1 MEPTYHFL
9 DLNPA
14 SQRYLFTKL
23 CEFDIACNRFAKI
36 AKKPICRIRLELIR
50 EAFLQLSQIEPMDLH
65 LRWACQ
71 KDFNFHETPL
81 ETQKIA
87 YLRLLAAENAKDWI
101 LTFVGTNLSKI
112 EAIEAEAKDYAMS
125 VPDEEIAI
133 FFANRRRSPKLTLTQ
148 IMKEES
154 IA

>member
-14 SQRYLFTKL
+14 SQRYLFTKI

-36 AKKPICRIRLELIR
+36 ANKPICQIRLELIR
-50 EAFLQLSQIEPMDLH
+50 EAFLQLSQIAPMDLH

-71 KDFNFHETPL
+71 KNFNFHETPL
-81 ETQKIA
+81 DTQKIA
-87 YLRLLAAENAKDWI
+87 YLRVLAAENAKDWI
-101 LTFVGTNLSKI
+101 LTFVGTKLAQV
-112 EAIEAEAKDYAMS
+112 EAVEAEALNYAMS
-125 VPDEEIAI
+125 APDEEIAI
-133 FFANRRRSPKLTLTQ
+133 FFANRCHSPKLTLTQ
-148 IMKEES
+148 LMKEES